1 MFIASVRFLRGFKL
15 LCFSFGAL
23 SLAYCAWVIV
33 GAAVVQ
39 ARARG
44 VLETLRAQFVT
55 HSASRSLRHPVRGT
69 VLASLDSP
77 RIGLSVMVLEGTDNH
92 TLRLGAGHLPGTGMP
107 GEDSGNVVI
116 AGHRDTFF
124 RPLRNIQV
132 GDAIDVTS
140 PEGTY
145 RYEVTWTRVVPPD
158 ETEALKPTRNAALTL
173 VTCYPFSYIGPAP
186 DRLVIRAERPEPA
199 VP

>member
-1 MFIASVRFLRGFKL
+1 MPVTRTRLLRGFKIL
-15 LCFSFGAL
+15 SLSFGVLTL
-23 SLAYCAWVIV
+23 SYCAWVIA
-33 GAAVVQ
+33 GAAVYQ

-44 VLETLRAQFVT
+44 ILETLRRQSAD
-55 HSASRSLRHPVRGT
+55 HSEPRSSSPLARGS

-92 TLRLGAGHLPGTGMP
+92 TLRLGAGHLPGTGVL
-107 GEDSGNVVI
+107 GEEGNLVI

-132 GDAIDVTS
+132 GDVLDLTS

-158 ETEALKPTRNAALTL
+158 DTEALQPTRQAVLTL

-186 DRLVIRAERPEPA
+186 DRLVIRAERFEPS